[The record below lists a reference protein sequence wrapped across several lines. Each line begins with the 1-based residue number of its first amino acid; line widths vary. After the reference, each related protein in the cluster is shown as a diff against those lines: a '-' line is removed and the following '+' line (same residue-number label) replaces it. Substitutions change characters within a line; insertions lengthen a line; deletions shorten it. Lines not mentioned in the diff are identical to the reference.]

1 MFLIDN
7 FKNLFHPQYT
17 GDLIYILVIF
27 ILLWKITKE
36 DLRQNIISNKNII
49 IGLIFG
55 IVTIGWLPQ
64 LKPIVLNQRFIDLTS
79 LPFIKITDSLFAA
92 LFRYPFPNNSINT
105 KSETWVWRY

>member
-1 MFLIDN
+1 MIILYLVNNQLITVPTLR
-7 FKNLFHPQYT
+7 FTAKAI
-17 GDLIYILVIF
+17 GLIQIM
-27 ILLWKITKE
+27 
-36 DLRQNIISNKNII
+36 II

-92 LFRYPFPNNSINT
+92 LFLGILFLIIQLTP
-105 KSETWVWRY
+105 K